1 MIIYASPCRTCMKRP
16 IEFGKRDMK
25 KQKHC
30 CESDCVGCEIFAA
43 KKEKLKKAQKASQ
56 SSSED
61 ILWNR

>member
-1 MIIYASPCRTCMKRP
+1 
-16 IEFGKRDMK
+16 MK